1 MRPAAR
7 SDVVALN
14 AIYNWY
20 VAHSPATFDLEHVSA
35 EQRLRWLAEHE
46 GGRHL
51 ALVAVDGGQVL
62 GFASSSRYRLRP
74 AYDPSLETSVYVE
87 HTHHSRGIGTRL
99 YAALFDELAG
109 QDVHRAYAGIV
120 LPNPGSVALH
130 LRFGFRQV
138 GHFSEQGR
146 KFGRYWDVAWF
157 ERSMPGPA

>member
-1 MRPAAR
+1 MRTDIRIRPAAR

-14 AIYNWY
+14 TIYNWY

-46 GGRHL
+46 GGHHL

-62 GFASSSRYRLRP
+62 AFASSTRYRLRP

-99 YAALFDELAG
+99 YAALFDELDGEDA
-109 QDVHRAYAGIV
+109 
-120 LPNPGSVALH
+120 
-130 LRFGFRQV
+130 
-138 GHFSEQGR
+138 FSEQGR

-157 ERSMPGPA
+157 ERSMPGPARRDAEAARAGSLAR